1 MADCWQCWK
10 TLGCEFTS
18 GNVEVWHA
26 EGCHGR
32 SRPSAWCAAE
42 EFKSERGGGLKATIP
57 AGGFIVWRLREYVRS
72 VLLPHILS
80 ICLLFVCVVLVH
92 IFSSLLLSFLV
103 CFHFFSWKVFAE
115 HTKWFKIK
123 EQKDLKNIFKY
134 IIFHTF
140 LIHPFHTTSPR
151 ITGMKKSIPMSWA
164 VGREIP
170 LMDGQF

>member
-1 MADCWQCWK
+1 MCIPLWSSCADMADCWQCWK
-10 TLGCEFTS
+10 TLGYEFTS

-32 SRPSAWCAAE
+32 RRPSAWCAAE

-103 CFHFFSWKVFAE
+103 CFHFFSDKSLLN
-115 HTKWFKIK
+115 T
-123 EQKDLKNIFKY
+123 QSGLKSKNR
-134 IIFHTF
+134 
-140 LIHPFHTTSPR
+140 R
-151 ITGMKKSIPMSWA
+151 IWRTYLNTLFFTLS
-164 VGREIP
+164 
-170 LMDGQF
+170 